1 MEIKNND
8 LFKKIQENKLNKK
21 DSLNLELMKEK
32 FLYFSLI
39 SKDRLKKKAELSI
52 ECEGLWREAKEK
64 SNFNLVKSSLVKLIE
79 LVKEESCILSEAKEK
94 KYDCLLEKYDRS
106 LDTENLIK
114 IFTKS

>member
-1 MEIKNND
+1 MGYGYTHAKKLKEGQRIKQIKKLYDYKEKIFMEIKNND

-64 SNFNLVKSSLVKLIE
+64 IKL
-79 LVKEESCILSEAKEK
+79 
-94 KYDCLLEKYDRS
+94 
-106 LDTENLIK
+106 
-114 IFTKS
+114 